1 MKREVFSPP
10 PRAAREKEQTSDNP
24 IEELTKLQEVQ
35 RKSPPTPVN
44 SKVTTSA
51 QEKPLGEVRPMLG
64 AETTRKKLPVVQEDK
79 SGETESSDNLDLE
92 EMMEGIQESATSSTE
107 STKSG

>member
-1 MKREVFSPP
+1 M
-10 PRAAREKEQTSDNP
+10 
-24 IEELTKLQEVQ
+24 
-35 RKSPPTPVN
+35 
-44 SKVTTSA
+44 
-51 QEKPLGEVRPMLG
+51 RPMLG

-92 EMMEGIQESATSSTE
+92 EMMEGIQESAASSTE